1 MIQKIKSAH
10 AHIKPFIPTEEEIP
24 NWLREFKGCEH
35 HTDEEARDIYFS
47 LGILAELLIKTHP
60 VKIHNI
66 DNQLVVSL
74 TEQKNTNDNLKKAA

>member
-1 MIQKIKSAH
+1 MVTKNKPAQ
-10 AHIKPFIPTEEEIP
+10 AHIKPFIPNEEEIP
-24 NWLREFKGCEH
+24 NWLRKFKGCEH

-60 VKIHNI
+60 AKIHSI

-74 TEQKNTNDNLKKAA
+74 SEQKSTNDNLKKAA